1 MIRLDVFSDP
11 ICPWCYIGKTLLDR
25 ALEKHPS
32 HPFVIEY
39 HPFQLNPAMPKDGA
53 ERSAY
58 LTAKFGGQTQFFET
72 YGRIAQSAKEAGIDI
87 NFDIMT
93 RVPNTLDAHRM
104 IHWAGLEGKQAAM
117 VAAQFRAYFRE
128 GRDLGD
134 VQILADLAAQV
145 GMDRA
150 VAERLLTTDSDL
162 DDLASRDKDA
172 REKGVSAVPTYLI
185 DKQYVLSGA
194 QQPDLWAQV
203 ISEITVELAS
213 KAG

>member
-1 MIRLDVFSDP
+1 
-11 ICPWCYIGKTLLDR
+11 
-25 ALEKHPS
+25 
-32 HPFVIEY
+32 
-39 HPFQLNPAMPKDGA
+39 
-53 ERSAY
+53 
-58 LTAKFGGQTQFFET
+58 
-72 YGRIAQSAKEAGIDI
+72 
-87 NFDIMT
+87 
-93 RVPNTLDAHRM
+93 
-104 IHWAGLEGKQAAM
+104 

-145 GMDRA
+145 GMNRA